1 MEEDPEIIKYLNM
14 KIEDN
19 VKDIKENALRNKQL
33 LRNFLEGFKIDD
45 MAINDYITFHML
57 DNLENLENSN
67 YTYWMDTGLTWSL
80 WYNGLLKQLSEEQYK
95 SITTGYFKF
104 HYIIADNDILKTKIK
119 ELFDFTT
126 LLSSKINEK
135 LTGYDFR
142 TEVKL
147 VNIIVKDDGSL
158 DYIYDG
164 TQLFKEPSCNIRLII
179 VPKSS
184 GGARIKKRG
193 YNKLGNIY
201 RQTRQPQGTYGMMA
215 RVFEKI
221 NMDEF
226 EIIENDFSELKETSF
241 NNKIILDFHL
251 DYFYKT
257 QKRELSISNYK
268 EYYLERIIGNKT
280 YEDGTN
286 KKLLNR
292 EKLNRLNETGMIT
305 YCLLNLSAIDDEF
318 GINVDKYRQG
328 LFLDNKKKEDI
339 PHFFENLLVK
349 YEELFG
355 KFKSYNA
362 FFIDKIKEIIN
373 FHRNKFFES
382 FKDFIYKWFV
392 SKFRPY
398 INSFIIEINKELYDN
413 FKKILFI
420 AGGDAM
426 RRYKNDISFTKD
438 IDTKLY
444 IGNISEDDLSDKI
457 KDLIIQER
465 IKQGKDDIDVKLFIK
480 DCVVG
485 IITKHIVKLRNYLE
499 QNINEIFADILS
511 YDKRNYDNGYGTK
524 VLSFKTTNS
533 IYYVDILLD
542 SENDGFQQFRTRENK
557 KRHDFPVDLY
567 SIDYRTFIGEYD
579 IKTKKLIGRKKAH
592 DISILDVVLQDVD
605 NFYPSYIQVFNDIP
619 VASLNFL
626 LEDFYKTYTTPDRA
640 LARISSGKVKK
651 DIVRFNQIK
660 DLYLKSINHDKEDK
674 HDNNGIL
681 IIPELNTII
690 RNLSSNRDN
699 FKTNVY
705 NILLKFLIKIKKR
718 KPIKLID
725 INAIISI
732 YTDDSFQAFINKY
745 PVLNIAINDM
755 VFFEKNIYN
764 ENLSKVENGY
774 FTYSVDDDPI
784 RQGYYKLFSKLCSM
798 ENTDGLVRH
807 VIMFSNSKILKAFND
822 IGIKQNIP
830 KKKYDKKTKP
840 KSTSQ
845 IAPNKQV
852 IQITKPTRSVIKKNK
867 KTNIPIPEPLPSP
880 KISVS
885 KRGRPRKD
893 INYGDGRINKRL
905 PTIQSSQDVI
915 VSQSSP
921 VIQPSSPHLVLQVQ
935 PQQSQLKRINST
947 RDINENKRRAI
958 DLNLQTP
965 KLKLKLKRN
974 TRLKFPDP
982 PLLPPPPLPQ
992 QPSPYLSLQPP
1003 LPLLPPPPL
1012 PQLPPPPLP
1021 QLPPPPLP
1029 IGHRQSHK
1037 RDRSSSSSK
1046 ENLKKIKKQE

>member
-1 MEEDPEIIKYLNM
+1 MEEDPDIKKYLDM

-57 DNLENLENSN
+57 DNLENLENSD

-104 HYIIADNDILKTKIK
+104 HYIIADKDILKTKIK
-119 ELFDFTT
+119 D
-126 LLSSKINEK
+126 
-135 LTGYDFR
+135 
-142 TEVKL
+142 L

-280 YEDGTN
+280 YERGTN

-328 LFLDNKKKEDI
+328 LFLDNKKKKDI
-339 PHFFENLLVK
+339 PQFFENLLVK

-373 FHRNKFFES
+373 FNRNKFFES
-382 FKDFIYKWFV
+382 FKDFIDKWFV

-398 INSFIIEINKELYDN
+398 INSFIIEINNELYDN

-457 KDLIIQER
+457 KNLIIKEK
-465 IKQGKDDIDVKLFIK
+465 IKQEKDDIDVKLFIK

-499 QNINEIFADILS
+499 QNINKIFADILS

-542 SENDGFQQFRTRENK
+542 SENNGFQQFRTRENK

-579 IKTKKLIGRKKAH
+579 INTKKLIGRKKAH

-605 NFYPSYIQVFNDIP
+605 NFYPSYIQVFNHIP

-651 DIVRFNQIK
+651 DIIRFNEIK
-660 DLYLKSINHDKEDK
+660 DLFMKSINHDKEK
-674 HDNNGIL
+674 YNNNGIL
-681 IIPELNTII
+681 IISELNKII
-690 RNLSSNRDN
+690 RNLLLYKDN
-699 FKTNVY
+699 FQKNVY
-705 NILLKFLIKIKKR
+705 NILLTFLIKIKNR

-732 YTDDSFQAFINKY
+732 YMDVSFQAFINKY

-764 ENLSKVENGY
+764 EDLSKIEDTY
-774 FTYSVDDDPI
+774 STYSVDDDPI
-784 RQGYYKLFSKLCSM
+784 RQGYYELFSKLCSM

-822 IGIKQNIP
+822 IGIIQTIQAIP
-830 KKKYDKKTKP
+830 KKKKDKKTKP

-885 KRGRPRKD
+885 TRGRPRKD
-893 INYGDGRINKRL
+893 INYGDGRRNKRL

-921 VIQPSSPHLVLQVQ
+921 VIQPLSHPHVLQVQ
-935 PQQSQLKRINST
+935 PRQSQLKRINST
-947 RDINENKRRAI
+947 SDISKNKKRAI

-965 KLKLKLKRN
+965 KLKLKRN

-1003 LPLLPPPPL
+1003 LPLRPPPPL
-1012 PQLPPPPLP
+1012 PQQPSPPQQPPLP
-1021 QLPPPPLP
+1021 LEPPPPLP
-1029 IGHRQSHK
+1029 IGPRQSQK
-1037 RDRSSSSSK
+1037 RNRSSSSS
-1046 ENLKKIKKQE
+1046 ELKQIKIPRKILI

>member
-1 MEEDPEIIKYLNM
+1 MAEDPNILLYLDM

-19 VKDIKENALRNKQL
+19 VKEIKDYALRNKQL
-33 LRNFLEGFKIDD
+33 LRNFLEGFKIDN
-45 MAINDYITFHML
+45 MAINDYITYHML
-57 DNLENLENSN
+57 NNLENLENPN

-104 HYIIADNDILKTKIK
+104 HYIIADKDILKFKIK
-119 ELFDFTT
+119 NLFDFTT
-126 LLSSKINEK
+126 LLSEKINEK
-135 LTGYDFR
+135 LAGYDFE
-142 TEVKL
+142 TKVKL
-147 VNIIVKDDGSL
+147 VNIKDDGSL
-158 DYIYDG
+158 DYIYDA

-179 VPKSS
+179 VPKSL
-184 GGARIKKRG
+184 GGARIKKHR
-193 YNKLGNIY
+193 YNKLNNIQH
-201 RQTRQPQGTYGMMA
+201 RQNQQPQGTYGMMA

-226 EIIENDFSELKETSF
+226 IIIESDFDKLKEANF

-257 QKRELSISNYK
+257 QKRELNISNYK
-268 EYYLERIIGNKT
+268 EYYLLRIGGNRT
-280 YEDGTN
+280 YEHGDH
-286 KKLLNR
+286 KKLHNR

-318 GINVDKYRQG
+318 GINVDKYRQT

-349 YEELFG
+349 YEELFS

-373 FHRNKFFES
+373 FHRNKYFEG
-382 FKDFIYKWFV
+382 FKDFIDKWFV

-398 INSFIIEINKELYDN
+398 INSFIIEINKELFED
-413 FKKILFI
+413 FKVILFI

-444 IGNISEDDLSDKI
+444 IGSVSEDDCSIKI
-457 KDLIIQER
+457 KDLINQER
-465 IKQGKDDIDVKLFIK
+465 IKQRTHDIDVKLFIK

-485 IITKHIVKLRNYLE
+485 VITKHIVKLRNYLE
-499 QNINEIFADILS
+499 QNINNIFSDILS
-511 YDKRNYDNGYGTK
+511 YDRRDYDNGYGTK

-542 SENDGFQQFRTRENK
+542 SENNGFQQFRTRENK

-579 IKTKKLIGRKKAH
+579 IDTKKLIGRKKAH
-592 DISILDVVLQDVD
+592 DISILDVVLQDIDYFHPTYV
-605 NFYPSYIQVFNDIP
+605 NVFNDIP
-619 VASLNFL
+619 VASLKFL

-651 DIVRFNQIK
+651 DIIRFNQIK
-660 DLYLKSINHDKEDK
+660 DLYIKSLNPVEEDK
-674 HDNNGIL
+674 QDNNGIL
-681 IIPELNTII
+681 IIDDLNKII
-690 RNLSSNRDN
+690 RNLLLHKDK
-699 FKTNVY
+699 FKKNVY
-705 NILLKFLIKIKKR
+705 NILLAFLIKIKNR

-732 YTDDSFQAFINKY
+732 YMDVVFQAFINKY
-745 PVLNIAINDM
+745 PILSIAINDM

-764 ENLSKVENGY
+764 ENLSKIED
-774 FTYSVDDDPI
+774 TYSTYYEDDDPI

-798 ENTDGLVRH
+798 ENKDGLVRH

-822 IGIKQNIP
+822 IGIIQTIP
-830 KKKYDKKTKP
+830 KKIKDKKPKP
-840 KSTSQ
+840 KPKAVSQ
-845 IAPNKQV
+845 KASNKQV
-852 IQITKPTRSVIKKNK
+852 IKVAPPTRSIIKKSKNK
-867 KTNIPIPEPLPSP
+867 NTPVPEPLPSP
-880 KISVS
+880 KISIS
-885 KRGRPRKD
+885 KRGRPRKE
-893 INYGDGRINKRL
+893 INYIDGRRNKKL
-905 PTIQSSQDVI
+905 PTIQSSQDVN
-915 VSQSSP
+915 VSQSSLVIPIPQP
-921 VIQPSSPHLVLQVQ
+921 VIESSSHPHVQQVQ
-935 PQQSQLKRINST
+935 PQQTQLKRINST

-958 DLNLQTP
+958 DQTTQGNLNLQTQ
-965 KLKLKLKRN
+965 KLKLKRKN
-974 TRLKFPDP
+974 TRLKFRDP
-982 PLLPPPPLPQ
+982 PQQPTLQLLPQPLPPLPQ
-992 QPSPYLSLQPP
+992 EP
-1003 LPLLPPPPL
+1003 LPPL
-1012 PQLPPPPLP
+1012 PQEPPP
-1021 QLPPPPLP
+1021 QLPIDPQ
-1029 IGHRQSHK
+1029 QSQK
-1037 RDRSSSSSK
+1037 RNRSSSSSESNK
-1046 ENLKKIKKQE
+1046 IPKNLLLN